1 MKTVEPENARHYT
14 PLPDINAILPELRC
28 ISMRQVMQEIAQCA
42 EADLRIPCE
51 YLVDRLL
58 SHDQRQSLGI
68 GNGIAIA
75 EMRLRR
81 LRRPYVLFARTV
93 RPVDL
98 RAVDGH
104 PADLFLL
111 LLSPAGDMPGH
122 LRRLSRLS
130 RIMRD
135 RDFCEKLRDAE
146 SVDAL
151 HALFLLPRTETLAA

>member
-1 MKTVEPENARHYT
+1 MKTFEQENARHYT
-14 PLPDINAILPELRC
+14 SLPDINAILPELRS
-28 ISMRQVMQEIAQCA
+28 INLQQVMQEIAHCA
-42 EADLRIPCE
+42 GDDLRLPRE
-51 YLVDRLL
+51 YLMARLL
-58 SHDQRQSLGI
+58 SQDQRESHGV
-68 GNGIAIA
+68 GDGVAIA
-75 EMRLRR
+75 EVRLRR

-93 RPVDL
+93 RPIDV

-111 LLSPAGDMPGH
+111 VLSPAGDMPGH

-130 RIMRD
+130 RLMRD